1 MTGSSFFPGIVYR
14 AIRYYTDCEKCKKA
28 KNSLLTLALYMFTSL
43 GAGALTGLFFTAFGL
58 LFGFSESV
66 LDQFL
71 FLPMFAGATAFLW
84 WVNFNFDKMVC
95 GCE

>member
-1 MTGSSFFPGIVYR
+1 MVGSSFVPGMLYR
-14 AIRYYTDCEKCKKA
+14 ALEDFIDCKKCKKA
-28 KNSLLTLALYMFTSL
+28 KNTLMTLALYIFTSL
-43 GAGALTGLFFTAFGL
+43 GAGALTGIIFTAFGL
-58 LFGFSESV
+58 LFGFSEPD
-66 LDQFL
+66 LEQFA